1 MSTSAMHLD
10 HDRCAT
16 VVRSKDPRYDGWFV
30 TGVLSTGIY
39 CRPSC
44 PAITP
49 RVRNMRFYPSAA
61 AAQGAGFRACKRCLP
76 DATPGSPEWHVRGDV
91 VARAVRLVADGVVDR
106 EGVSGLAARLGYST
120 RQLERLV
127 RAELGA
133 GPLALARAQRAQAA
147 RLLLEGTTLTMA
159 DVAHA
164 AGFSSIRSFNDTVR
178 EVYAATPSQLRAG
191 ARGGGAGGAR
201 GTVGQP
207 PPGAPTTLTLR
218 LPFRAPL
225 HAPSLFGH
233 LAATAVPGIDT
244 WVDGALVRSLRLPAG
259 PAVAELRP
267 GRPDDRHV
275 HVTLRLTDTG
285 DLAAAIG
292 RCRRML
298 DLDADPVAIDE
309 HLASDPALAPLVRK
323 HAGVRLPGSPDTDE
337 LALRV
342 VLSQQVSTVA
352 AGTLTGR
359 LVQSLGDPLPEPLT
373 GPVTHLFPTAAA
385 VAGAAD
391 HELPGMPASR
401 QRTLRTV
408 AAALAEGEV
417 DLGPGADWGTA
428 REQLLALPG
437 VGPWTA
443 EMVLL
448 RGLGDPDAFPA
459 TDLGVQVTA
468 AAHGLPGGRGLAQHA
483 AAWSPW
489 RSYATSLLWA
499 ASDHA
504 AARLP
509 DAEPGTDR
517 STTDFHTTDRHTTD
531 GIDRHGGDGHTVT
544 TKETP

>member
-1 MSTSAMHLD
+1 MSTSAIHLD
-10 HDRCAT
+10 HDRCAA

-30 TGVLSTGIY
+30 TGVLSTRIY

-49 RVRNMRFYPSAA
+49 KVHHLRFYPSAA

-76 DATPGSPEWHVRGDV
+76 DATPGSPLWHVRGDV

-106 EGVSGLAARLGYST
+106 EGVGGLARRLGYST

-127 RAELGA
+127 SAELGA

-147 RLLLEGTTLTMA
+147 RLLLEGTTLRMA

-191 ARGGGAGGAR
+191 ARRRAAEHHGPDRAPV
-201 GTVGQP
+201 T
-207 PPGAPTTLTLR
+207 GAPTTLTLR
-218 LPFRAPL
+218 LPFRGPL

-233 LAATAVPGIDT
+233 LVATAVPGIEAWT
-244 WVDGALVRSLRLPAG
+244 DGALVRSLRLPAG
-259 PAVAELRP
+259 PAVAQLRP
-267 GRPDDRHV
+267 SAAGDRHV
-275 HVTLRLTDTG
+275 HVTLRLTDTS

-298 DLDADPVAIDE
+298 DLDADPVAVDE
-309 HLASDPALAPLVRK
+309 HLADDPALAPLVAA
-323 HAGVRLPGSPDTDE
+323 HPGVRLPGSPDPDE

-359 LVQSLGDPLPEPLT
+359 LVASLGEPLPEQLA
-373 GPVTHLFPTAAA
+373 GPVTHLFPTAEA
-385 VAGAAD
+385 VAAAAD
-391 HELPGMPASR
+391 DDLPGTPASR

-408 AAALAEGEV
+408 AAALADGEL
-417 DLGPGADWGTA
+417 DLGAGADRSAA
-428 REQLLALPG
+428 REAMLALPG

-448 RGLGDPDAFPA
+448 RGMGDPDAFPA

-468 AAHGLPGGRGLAQHA
+468 RAHGLPGGRALVQHA
-483 AAWSPW
+483 SGWRPW
-489 RSYATSLLWA
+489 RSYATALLWA

-509 DAEPGTDR
+509 AYPTPE
-517 STTDFHTTDRHTTD
+517 
-531 GIDRHGGDGHTVT
+531 
-544 TKETP
+544 ETP

>member
-1 MSTSAMHLD
+1 M
-10 HDRCAT
+10 
-16 VVRSKDPRYDGWFV
+16 RS
-30 TGVLSTGIY
+30 
-39 CRPSC
+39 RPLG
-44 PAITP
+44 
-49 RVRNMRFYPSAA
+49 N
-61 AAQGAGFRACKRCLP
+61 GP
-76 DATPGSPEWHVRGDV
+76 D
-91 VARAVRLVADGVVDR
+91 
-106 EGVSGLAARLGYST
+106 
-120 RQLERLV
+120 
-127 RAELGA
+127 
-133 GPLALARAQRAQAA
+133 
-147 RLLLEGTTLTMA
+147 
-159 DVAHA
+159 
-164 AGFSSIRSFNDTVR
+164 
-178 EVYAATPSQLRAG
+178 
-191 ARGGGAGGAR
+191 
-201 GTVGQP
+201 
-207 PPGAPTTLTLR
+207 
-218 LPFRAPL
+218 
-225 HAPSLFGH
+225 
-233 LAATAVPGIDT
+233 
-244 WVDGALVRSLRLPAG
+244 
-259 PAVAELRP
+259 
-267 GRPDDRHV
+267 
-275 HVTLRLTDTG
+275 
-285 DLAAAIG
+285 
-292 RCRRML
+292 
-298 DLDADPVAIDE
+298 
-309 HLASDPALAPLVRK
+309 
-323 HAGVRLPGSPDTDE
+323 
-337 LALRV
+337 
-342 VLSQQVSTVA
+342 
-352 AGTLTGR
+352 
-359 LVQSLGDPLPEPLT
+359 PLT

-417 DLGPGADWGTA
+417 DLGPGVDWGTA

-531 GIDRHGGDGHTVT
+531 GTERHGGDGHTVT